1 MANYDSYPERRS
13 KSKDRARDKP
23 AAADKVKVVR
33 VRVVIKDRV
42 QIKVARARVSKV
54 AGVAAVEVGIRI
66 SETVSEPRAVAT
78 RS

>member
-13 KSKDRARDKP
+13 RSKDRARDKA

-42 QIKVARARVSKV
+42 QIKAARAAVDGAV
-54 AGVAAVEVGIRI
+54 VAVEMRI
-66 SETVSEPRAVAT
+66 NSRGSAA
-78 RS
+78 